1 MTDLDKPLGETCVLE
16 GAGLTSTATL
26 ALWLGCLAVGVLG
39 MALPYPRPAGA
50 PPAPPVVEAVPA
62 QMPVEEITLSAPD
75 AAPSPAHPARARVSP
90 APPPLAAAPL
100 IPPAPPLREVAVAA
114 PAVVF
119 ALPVRPPARTL
130 AAAPAMVAGPP
141 APAKGPPPAAE
152 GPPAAQETAPAPG
165 AVQPRAQPLEFGQGE
180 GRQPA
185 PEYPRRAVRSGQEGV
200 VRVGLAVDEHGRV
213 TQAGAVSAS
222 PWPLLN
228 EAALRVVRERWRF
241 APGPARRYEVSIRF
255 ELQK

>member
-1 MTDLDKPLGETCVLE
+1 MTDLDKPLGKTCVLE
-16 GAGLTSTATL
+16 GAGLASTATL

-39 MALPYPRPAGA
+39 MALPYRRPAAA
-50 PPAPPVVEAVPA
+50 PPASPVIEAVPP

-114 PAVVF
+114 PAVFF

-130 AAAPAMVAGPP
+130 AAAPAPVS
-141 APAKGPPPAAE
+141 
-152 GPPAAQETAPAPG
+152 GPPAAQEAAPAPDG
-165 AVQPRAQPLEFGQGE
+165 VLPRAQPLEFGHGE